1 MQVRLE
7 PKRLAKRE
15 LVAINQ
21 THWVSPADIRYVSQK
36 TFSADETGKT
46 MGGIWDDLNL
56 PFEDSDLYRGFLA
69 IYIREYPQSETHLD
83 RRKFFRNQLRDV
95 SGACQR
101 ENEFQ
106 GLLRK
111 IKPFF
116 YKEVGELGQI
126 SNHNKDPV
134 ISINIGREGD
144 LLLNEGQP
152 YLAMAKLLEL
162 PHIPVTITVRHSQW
176 FKFSQEVLDFAFKHR
191 GVYAPLLH
199 PDLKWIPNEHGHERF
214 NLIRDAL
221 IKKSGKMLDIGCH
234 WGYFCHRFEEIG
246 FDCTGVEVKP
256 SNFYFLQKLKRAGN
270 KSFQIFNN
278 SILKYIT
285 RQNRQYDVVLCLNI
299 FHHFIKSKKG
309 LNELK
314 SILTHLDTKEM
325 YFQPHRQSESQM
337 WNAYWNPTSDEFVAF
352 ILEHSNLNKAIYLGH
367 VKGRRPLYQLTI

>member
-1 MQVRLE
+1 
-7 PKRLAKRE
+7 
-15 LVAINQ
+15 
-21 THWVSPADIRYVSQK
+21 
-36 TFSADETGKT
+36 
-46 MGGIWDDLNL
+46 MGGNWDDLRL

-69 IYIREYPQSETHLD
+69 VYIREHPQSETLLE
-83 RRKFFRNQLRDV
+83 RRNFFRNQLKDV
-95 SGACQR
+95 SGACQC

-106 GLLRK
+106 ELLRK

-152 YLAMAKLLEL
+152 YLAMAKLLDL
-162 PHIPVTITVRHSQW
+162 PQIPVTITVRHSQW
-176 FKFSQEVLDFAFKHR
+176 SKFRQEILDFAYKHR

-214 NLIRDAL
+214 NLIRAAL
-221 IKKSGKMLDIGCH
+221 IKKSGTMLDIGCH

-246 FDCTGVEVKP
+246 FDCIGVEVRP
-256 SNFYFLQKLKRAGN
+256 SNFYFLKKLKRAGN
-270 KSFQIFNN
+270 KSFRIFNN
-278 SILKYIT
+278 SILDYI
-285 RQNRQYDVVLCLNI
+285 NRHSSQYDVVLCLNI
-299 FHHFIKSKKG
+299 FHQLIKSKKG

-325 YFQPHRQSESQM
+325 YFQPHRWSESQM
-337 WNAYWNPTSDEFVAF
+337 WNAYWNPTTDEFLAF
-352 ILEHSNLNKAIYLGH
+352 ILEHSHLNHAIYLGI
-367 VKGRRPLYQLTI
+367 VKGKRPIYQLTS